1 MAPTGFNQ
9 SVCEERVSKIL
20 EGDILGPGDEER
32 KENVKTNFWG
42 TLKKAARHIPFVDEL
57 VAAYF
62 CAMDPYT
69 PTRVRVILLGAF
81 AYFVMPFD
89 TIPDFLLA
97 FGFSDDA
104 AVLMA
109 AITAVRSYITPA
121 HYKAAQEALKD
132 AAA

>member
-1 MAPTGFNQ
+1 MRRFSALQ
-9 SVCEERVSKIL
+9 L
-20 EGDILGPGDEER
+20 
-32 KENVKTNFWG
+32 
-42 TLKKAARHIPFVDEL
+42 
-57 VAAYF
+57 
-62 CAMDPYT
+62 
-69 PTRVRVILLGAF
+69 
-81 AYFVMPFD
+81 
-89 TIPDFLLA
+89 FLLA